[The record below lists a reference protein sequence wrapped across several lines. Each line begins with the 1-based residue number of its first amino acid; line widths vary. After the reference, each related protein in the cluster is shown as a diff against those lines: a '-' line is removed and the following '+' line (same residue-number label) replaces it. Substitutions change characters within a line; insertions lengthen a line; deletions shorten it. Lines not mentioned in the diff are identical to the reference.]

1 MEEISLL
8 DTVGRTP
15 MVRIQKMLPEAARHA
30 RVLVKLEMQNPGGSI
45 KDRIA
50 KSIIEKA
57 EAEGK
62 LLPGGT
68 VVEGTSGN
76 TGIGLAMVCA
86 AKGYRCIIVMPQ
98 LPTFLERYIIC
109 RQFGAEV
116 HLTAPGKGFAGIMEH
131 YKQLLAENPSYFGS
145 DQFGNDAN
153 PAIHRATTGPEVW
166 EQAGGKVDFFIHG
179 VGTGG
184 TLAGA
189 GGYLKSM
196 NTDTKVICVEPSNAR
211 VHVGGIGALFDHL
224 CDPSM

>member
-1 MEEISLL
+1 MADVCYL
-8 DTVGRTP
+8 DTVGATP
-15 MVRIQKMLPEAARHA
+15 MVRIHKMLPDAARHA

-57 EAEGK
+57 EADGTLK
-62 LLPGGT
+62 PGGT

-86 AKGYRCIIVMPQ
+86 AKGYRCIIIMPQ
-98 LPTFLERYIIC
+98 LPSFLERYIIC

-131 YKQLLAENPSYFGS
+131 YKLLLAENPDYTGA
-145 DQFGNDAN
+145 DQFGNEAN
-153 PAIHRATTGPEVW
+153 PAIHAATTGPEVW
-166 EQAGGKVDFFIHG
+166 AQSGGNVDYFIHG

-189 GGYLKSM
+189 GGFLKSK
-196 NTDTKVICVEPSNAR
+196 NPDVKVVCIEPSNAR
-211 VHVGGIGALFDHL
+211 VHVGGITHPRAVRI
-224 CDPSM
+224 